1 MRRPFRPRR
10 SGHGIALVALIA
22 VLVAGVLAYLVST
35 LGPEAIEAHRVRKTE
50 AALAEAREALLGYAM
65 RFRDVVSPNDVYGF
79 LPLPDLG
86 TSRNNNVGSG
96 CQGEGCDAGNFAG
109 GGSEITV
116 IGRFPWRLMGME
128 PIRDGYG
135 ECLWYA
141 VSGSHKRTQPLAPMN
156 WDTLGELNV
165 MVANTG
171 GVANLTSMIASAHDR
186 PVAIIFS
193 PGPAMAGQDRSASAD
208 DVTQCGGNYNV
219 ANYLAPET
227 AGALAGVTNFFGGST
242 NNASGYTRDET
253 DDVPP
258 GPNNNKPLYTQG
270 KIFLRAGDN
279 TLWPGACP
287 AGTNCPLA
295 ANDRGL
301 ALTTDELFG
310 ALRKNAN
317 FRVDLSSLLDR
328 VWGCARDFI
337 ATGGSGTAQP
347 IPGYTEPADKISG
360 RLPNTS
366 PDNAC
371 FANVPPIGY
380 FANWQDMY
388 FVALPRSG
396 YPDFLVTTDGVV
408 QSCKAVLVFA
418 GQRGPGQ
425 SRVTLSERSNLANYL
440 EGSNLASFTG
450 LGRTFSGQSTFGSI
464 SATQLAQQD
473 IVRCVPTINTESFV
487 TVGSPEL
494 TAEGFPQIVGYD
506 PGSRTLTLGR
516 EGVTTEDDAPAGA
529 LFGCAWTPEANPQ
542 GKGFRAYFT
551 FQFNEV
557 GSSVGSNGFVFA
569 AVDADT
575 NPLMICGAAGSHLAY
590 SGDNGVTPP
599 LAPAKFGI
607 EFDQGR
613 DSGFSESAN
622 LATANPG
629 RNDPCGTT
637 PSGPTIPP
645 DCSPPYVG
653 YNSHAAIVFWGHEYQ
668 NSVDGITRPQD
679 DDNVHGYPTTG
690 SQSAYPRM
698 APQNP
703 GDINA
708 ASPGIAFKDMRGH
721 SSEGDDSYLYHVRVE
736 ASRVG
741 AYAEASPLIAEAR
754 TGATSHIDLGSPG
767 TSLGGVDVVAGDRIL
782 LTAQTDSADNGIY
795 VWQGP
800 SIPLLRAT
808 DADAA
813 SELSYAAMRV
823 TEGSGTGYWQQIAQ
837 VINVGSD
844 PQQWRYHSTQPIATG
859 SNFQIQA
866 WIERDPPT
874 KTPLIT
880 AMEDTTRSME
890 QLYPVRRE
898 SACGVGNTCPSGQSC
913 SLADN
918 YCYRPNV
925 PTLNSNAKVYDVA
938 GLACGTGGTCAPG
951 YACGT
956 DNVCYRQG
964 LRSVRLGFTGSQRTQ
979 DQQVLIRNFF
989 ASWLQ

>member
-1 MRRPFRPRR
+1 MRRPVRLRR
-10 SGHGIALVALIA
+10 SGRGFALVVFFTL
-22 VLVAGVLAYLVST
+22 LVAGALAFLVST
-35 LGPEAIEAHRVRKTE
+35 LGPEAMEAYRVRKTE
-50 AALAEAREALLGYAM
+50 AAMAQAREALLGYAV
-65 RFRDVVSPNDVYGF
+65 RFRDVVSTNDVYGF

-86 TSRNNNVGSG
+86 TSRNNNAGSG

-128 PIRDGYG
+128 PIRDGHG
-135 ECLWYA
+135 ECRWYA
-141 VSGSHKRTQPLAPMN
+141 VSGSHKRTQPLTPMN

-165 MVANTG
+165 VVANAG

-208 DVTQCGGNYNV
+208 DTVTQCGGNYDV

-227 AGALAGVTNFFGGST
+227 AGALAGVTNYFAGAT
-242 NNASGYTRDET
+242 NNASGYTRDQT
-253 DDVPP
+253 DDIPP
-258 GPNNNKPLYTQG
+258 GPNNNKSLYTQG
-270 KIFLRAGDN
+270 RMFLRAADN

-295 ANDRGL
+295 ADDRGL
-301 ALTTDELFG
+301 ALTTGDLFG

-328 VWGCARDFI
+328 MWGCVRDFI
-337 ATGGSGTAQP
+337 AAGGSAAPQGIPDYVEPGDKTA
-347 IPGYTEPADKISG
+347 G
-360 RLPNTS
+360 RF
-366 PDNAC
+366 PDHAC
-371 FANVPPIGY
+371 YSNLPPIGY

-388 FVALPRSG
+388 YFARPRTG
-396 YPDFLVTTDGVV
+396 FPDFLVNVDGVD
-408 QSCKAVLVFA
+408 QSCKALLIFA

-425 SRVTLSERSNLANYL
+425 SRVTLAERSNLANYL

-450 LGRTFSGQSTFGSI
+450 LGRTFSGQSTFGPE

-516 EGVTTEDDAPAGA
+516 EGVTTNDDAPAGA

-551 FQFNEV
+551 FQFREV
-557 GSSVGSNGFVFA
+557 GSSVGNNGFVFA

-575 NPLMICGAAGSHLAY
+575 NPLMICGAAGSHLGY

-599 LAPAKFGI
+599 LTPAKIGI

-613 DSGFSESAN
+613 NSGFSESAN
-622 LATANPG
+622 LAIANPG
-629 RNDPCGTT
+629 RNDPCGAT

-653 YNSHAAIVFWGHEYQ
+653 YNSHAAIVYWGHEYQ
-668 NSVDGITRPQD
+668 NSTDDVTRPQD

-690 SQSAYPRM
+690 SQSAYPHI

-708 ASPGIAFKDMRGH
+708 ATPGIAFVNMRDQ
-721 SSEGDDSYLYHVRVE
+721 SSEGDNSYLYHVRVE
-736 ASRVG
+736 VDRVG
-741 AYAEASPLIAEAR
+741 GYAELSPLVPEAR
-754 TGATSHIDLGSPG
+754 AAATSLADLGSPG
-767 TSLGGVDVVAGDRIL
+767 ATLGGVDLAAGDRVL

-800 SIPLLRAT
+800 STSMLRAA
-808 DADAA
+808 DADSA
-813 SELSYAAMRV
+813 SELSYAALRV
-823 TEGSGTGYWQQIAQ
+823 TEGSGVGYWQQIAQ
-837 VINVGSD
+837 VLNVGGD
-844 PQQWRYHSTQPIATG
+844 PQLWRFHSSQPIASG
-859 SNFQIQA
+859 SNFQIRA
-866 WIERDPPT
+866 WIESDSLT
-874 KTPLIT
+874 KAQLIA
-880 AMEDTTRSME
+880 AMQDTTRSMD
-890 QLYPVRRE
+890 QLYPMRRE
-898 SACGVGNTCPSGQSC
+898 AACGVGNTCPSGQSC
-913 SLADN
+913 SLTDS
-918 YCYRPNV
+918 YCYRPNI
-925 PTLNSNAKVYDVA
+925 PTLSSTAKVYDVA
-938 GLACGTGGTCAPG
+938 GLACGAGGSCAPG

-956 DNVCYRQG
+956 DNICYRQG